1 MKQAAEKRSCPLG
14 DLDIDM
20 AVEYTKRG
28 TPQDDQLR
36 REQAKAI
43 FDLVTGD
50 ENRRRN
56 GGDEDAN

>member
-1 MKQAAEKRSCPLG
+1 VKQAAEKRSCPLG

-43 FDLVTGD
+43 FDLVACD
-50 ENRRRN
+50 KNRPRKGR
-56 GGDEDAN
+56 DEDAE